1 MDLTEIAARID
12 QTALYPDLNEA
23 GVRLLCDEAEKYGFY
38 RVFIPPCRVPLAVEL
53 LRQTP
58 VMVGSVVGFPF
69 GYTTSDLKAIE
80 ATKLIEAGAADIDM
94 VINLGLVKDGRWTEV
109 AADIAAVCAAAKKI
123 HVPFEVTVK
132 VIIETALLDEEEKV
146 RAART
151 VKEAGADYVK
161 TSTGYASTG
170 AVAAD
175 VALLRA
181 TVGPSFGVKASGGIR
196 TAVQFHEMVA
206 AGADR
211 IGTSAGVTIMEE
223 EAGRAR

>member
-1 MDLTEIAARID
+1 MDLTEIASRID
-12 QTALYPDLNEA
+12 HTALQPDLDEA
-23 GVRLLCDEAEKYGFY
+23 SVRRLCNEAEKYGFF

-53 LRQTP
+53 LRPTP
-58 VMVGSVVGFPF
+58 VMVGTVVGFPF
-69 GYTTSDLKAIE
+69 GYTDSDFKAVE
-80 ATKLIEAGAADIDM
+80 ATRLVEAGAADIDM
-94 VINLGLVKDGRWTEV
+94 VINLGWVKDGRWAEV
-109 AADIAAVCAAAKKI
+109 VADIAGVCTAARNVNA
-123 HVPFEVTVK
+123 PFEVTVK
-132 VIIETALLDEEEKV
+132 VIIETALLDEEEK
-146 RAART
+146 RQAART

-161 TSTGYASTG
+161 TSTGYASGG

-211 IGTSAGVTIMEE
+211 IGTSAGVAIMEE

>member
-1 MDLTEIAARID
+1 MDLTEIAALID

-69 GYTTSDLKAIE
+69 GYTASDLKAIE
-80 ATKLIEAGAADIDM
+80 ATKLIEAGTADIDM

-109 AADIAAVCAAAKKI
+109 AADIAAVCAAAKNI

-161 TSTGYASTG
+161 TSTGYASGG